1 MDGRHRADNSNSRG
15 GAHYDTV
22 DAVHPALHV
31 EQDCQPD
38 AVPVSTARRK
48 ELMRSIA
55 SVRIVGVIA
64 GAAAVALIGSACGT
78 DDAGENASASSTT
91 SSGETSAVETSASNE
106 SAPDDSSAAS
116 DVSKVARAG
125 HVKVEGTRGVEVTLT
140 GPIAER
146 YSSATAAEKK
156 ILRLPLTGSHNAG
169 TRESGVV
176 YQQFEGGVIT
186 ARNDRPGTPAYM
198 TYGKI
203 RDAWNVERDE
213 QGAPT
218 VVGTNGSAGPLGPV
232 ASDVVTR
239 GHVQTTRFE
248 HGSISHDTKTG
259 NVTVTVNGKV
269 VPTE

>member
-1 MDGRHRADNSNSRG
+1 
-15 GAHYDTV
+15 
-22 DAVHPALHV
+22 
-31 EQDCQPD
+31 
-38 AVPVSTARRK
+38 
-48 ELMRSIA
+48 MRSIA
-55 SVRIVGVIA
+55 SVRIVGVIV

-78 DDAGENASASSTT
+78 DDSGESAS
-91 SSGETSAVETSASNE
+91 TSAEASSVETSASDE
-106 SAPDDSSAAS
+106 AAADTS
-116 DVSKVARAG
+116 PTAGASKVAQAAS
-125 HVKVEGTRGVEVTLT
+125 VKVEGARGVEVTLT

-156 ILRLPLTGSHNAG
+156 ILRLPLTGSRNAG

-186 ARNDRPGTPAYM
+186 ARNDHPGTQAYL

-213 QGAPT
+213 QGVPT

-232 ASDVVTR
+232 TSDVVTR

-248 HGSISHDTKTG
+248 HGSISHDTTSGK
-259 NVTVTVNGKV
+259 VTVTVNGKV